1 MPGDSRGFADHS
13 GPHPGGRQQ
22 PLPYWT
28 GEEWL
33 LGGRGGGEGWLLGG
47 RGGGGG
53 TTKAGL
59 SLQVSSTLRAGRPDS
74 YLQAFLSLQ
83 QSFLCCAFVVA
94 LGGGCF
100 LLTALRLEWDQARA
114 RAPGTGTLS
123 GTPIT
128 YARSGAGLPGA
139 SRAGRPLS
147 RLICLFFNLLIRSLR
162 PCYVPD
168 VGGKHGV

>member
-1 MPGDSRGFADHS
+1 M
-13 GPHPGGRQQ
+13 GGV
-22 PLPYWT
+22 
-28 GEEWL
+28 E
-33 LGGRGGGEGWLLGG
+33 GRGGSSVGVA
-47 RGGGGG
+47 GGG